1 MLKTICSVF
10 LLLFSFNLALAQ
22 QSPTVTQASETP
34 VVTAGSSGERVRF
47 AAPGNVVQMHLQV
60 YADTAQIVFDASS
73 KGNVLDWSIQ
83 DGSGERLRPGAY
95 LCLVTVKNLS
105 GKLGQSFG
113 QLIVQE
119 QQIDLR
125 TIDPTA
131 LTAAQQQEIG
141 PLEPDSPICVLK
153 QDDAAAATVIAHDG
167 QDGQITRAQGALSF
181 RIGDFFS
188 GKTTEQM
195 RLTPEGNVGI
205 GITHPQARLDVDG
218 MIRASQ
224 GITFPDGSI
233 QYSASRK
240 TFGEPSSGP
249 DGKRENSKA
258 GKEHID
264 PQATGA
270 GTAGMLAMWTDNA
283 GTLGDSVVTQS
294 NGFIGIGTTTPPA
307 PFTVDSS
314 ANTLP
319 AGSGSLFIQ
328 GNVNK
333 ERIEMRSASNSLVGP
348 ALQGR
353 GYSGTIASPA
363 ATQVGGNLMT
373 IAGSGHNGNPG
384 ESGIV
389 TLNAAT
395 IKMKAEENWTP
406 SANGAFISFE
416 TTPPGSS
423 TASRTERMRISG
435 AGNVGIGTNNPLSLL
450 HVKGASPVRILG
462 DLTTLSGSESV
473 DFMARNSPF
482 SSDIGGMR
490 IQRQPATGDVDTLF
504 LAAASGNSAAE
515 KMRIRGNGN
524 VGVGT
529 AGPSFRLHVVDSG
542 STGLRVQTN
551 SPGGTVA
558 SFGVNGDFQ
567 VDAVNVPGGR
577 LIVKE
582 NGNVGIGITSPA
594 AKLTS
599 VGLDNSNINGTGQTG
614 MSGHGGNALGSGGST
629 GNIGGVGV
637 MGTGGNA
644 PGSDGV
650 GGVGL
655 MGTGGNAEGN
665 FGGGGAG
672 VVGIAGEGFELDGD
686 GIIGMHVATSGNAGS
701 FFGDVGISGNLS
713 VNGNKNFKI
722 DHPLDPENKYLIHAA
737 IESSEVLNIYSG
749 NVTTDDNG
757 SAVVV
762 LPAWFEAV
770 NKDFR
775 YQLTVVNIFAQAIVA
790 EKIKGKRFVIKTNVP
805 GVEVS
810 WQVTG
815 VRSDARM
822 LKHPFN
828 VEEAKPEIERGTYLS
843 PESFGKPEEKG
854 IMWARHPEL
863 MRQLKERREQ
873 AQEAMPRTP
882 NP

>member
-1 MLKTICSVF
+1 
-10 LLLFSFNLALAQ
+10 
-22 QSPTVTQASETP
+22 
-34 VVTAGSSGERVRF
+34 
-47 AAPGNVVQMHLQV
+47 
-60 YADTAQIVFDASS
+60 
-73 KGNVLDWSIQ
+73 
-83 DGSGERLRPGAY
+83 
-95 LCLVTVKNLS
+95 
-105 GKLGQSFG
+105 
-113 QLIVQE
+113 
-119 QQIDLR
+119 
-125 TIDPTA
+125 
-131 LTAAQQQEIG
+131 
-141 PLEPDSPICVLK
+141 
-153 QDDAAAATVIAHDG
+153 
-167 QDGQITRAQGALSF
+167 
-181 RIGDFFS
+181 
-188 GKTTEQM
+188 
-195 RLTPEGNVGI
+195 
-205 GITHPQARLDVDG
+205 
-218 MIRASQ
+218 
-224 GITFPDGSI
+224 
-233 QYSASRK
+233 
-240 TFGEPSSGP
+240 
-249 DGKRENSKA
+249 
-258 GKEHID
+258 
-264 PQATGA
+264 
-270 GTAGMLAMWTDNA
+270 
-283 GTLGDSVVTQS
+283 
-294 NGFIGIGTTTPPA
+294 
-307 PFTVDSS
+307 
-314 ANTLP
+314 
-319 AGSGSLFIQ
+319 
-328 GNVNK
+328 
-333 ERIEMRSASNSLVGP
+333 
-348 ALQGR
+348 
-353 GYSGTIASPA
+353 
-363 ATQVGGNLMT
+363 
-373 IAGSGHNGNPG
+373 
-384 ESGIV
+384 
-389 TLNAAT
+389 
-395 IKMKAEENWTP
+395 
-406 SANGAFISFE
+406 
-416 TTPPGSS
+416 
-423 TASRTERMRISG
+423 MRITG

-450 HVKGASPVRILG
+450 HVTGASPVRILG

-529 AGPSFRLHVVDSG
+529 AGPSFRLHVVDPG

-614 MSGHGGNALGSGGST
+614 MSGHGGNGLGGSGA
-629 GNIGGVGV
+629 GNGGIGGVGV
-637 MGTGGNA
+637 MGTGGSGENS
-644 PGSDGV
+644 GGV
-650 GGVGL
+650 GGV
-655 MGTGGNAEGN
+655 
-665 FGGGGAG
+665 G

-686 GIIGMHVATSGNAGS
+686 GIVGMHVATSGNAGS

-713 VNGNKNFKI
+713 VNGNKSFKI

>member
-22 QSPTVTQASETP
+22 QSPTVTQASATP

-105 GKLGQSFG
+105 GKLGQRLG

-119 QQIDLR
+119 QQTDLR
-125 TIDPTA
+125 TIDPTG

-205 GITHPQARLDVDG
+205 GITNPQARLDVNG

-224 GITFPDGSI
+224 GISFPDGSI

-249 DGKRENSKA
+249 DGKRQNSKA

-307 PFTVDSS
+307 PLTVDSS

-333 ERIEMRSASNSLVGP
+333 ERIEMRSASNSLAGP

-353 GYSGTIASPA
+353 GYAGTIASPA

-373 IAGSGHNGNPG
+373 IAGSGHNGNAG

-389 TLNAAT
+389 TFNAAT

-435 AGNVGIGTNNPLSLL
+435 AGRVGIGTSNPLSLL
-450 HVKGASPVRILG
+450 HVTGASPVRILG

-490 IQRQPATGDVDTLF
+490 IQRQPATGDVDTLL
-504 LAAASGNSAAE
+504 LAAASGSGAAE

-524 VGVGT
+524 VGIGT
-529 AGPSFRLHVVDSG
+529 NAP
-542 STGLRVQTN
+542 Q
-551 SPGGTVA
+551 A
-558 SFGVNGDFQ
+558 SLDV
-567 VDAVNVPGGR
+567 R
-577 LIVKE
+577 
-582 NGNVGIGITSPA
+582 GNV
-594 AKLTS
+594 K
-599 VGLDNSNINGTGQTG
+599 
-614 MSGHGGNALGSGGST
+614 LGSSGQLFATGGEENLKIIRGAVDEA
-629 GNIGGVGV
+629 GNIDAGSGFTVSHPFDGLYNITFTTPFSGIPSV
-637 MGTGGNA
+637 TGAGRNADGKTTFYVQITDVTSAYFQFSLVHNADFAFVNA
-644 PGSDGV
+644 P
-650 GGVGL
+650 
-655 MGTGGNAEGN
+655 
-665 FGGGGAG
+665 FHF
-672 VVGIAGEGFELDGD
+672 IA
-686 GIIGMHVATSGNAGS
+686 IG
-701 FFGDVGISGNLS
+701 
-713 VNGNKNFKI
+713 
-722 DHPLDPENKYLIHAA
+722 
-737 IESSEVLNIYSG
+737 
-749 NVTTDDNG
+749 
-757 SAVVV
+757 
-762 LPAWFEAV
+762 
-770 NKDFR
+770 
-775 YQLTVVNIFAQAIVA
+775 
-790 EKIKGKRFVIKTNVP
+790 
-805 GVEVS
+805 
-810 WQVTG
+810 
-815 VRSDARM
+815 
-822 LKHPFN
+822 
-828 VEEAKPEIERGTYLS
+828 
-843 PESFGKPEEKG
+843 
-854 IMWARHPEL
+854 
-863 MRQLKERREQ
+863 
-873 AQEAMPRTP
+873 PR
-882 NP
+882 